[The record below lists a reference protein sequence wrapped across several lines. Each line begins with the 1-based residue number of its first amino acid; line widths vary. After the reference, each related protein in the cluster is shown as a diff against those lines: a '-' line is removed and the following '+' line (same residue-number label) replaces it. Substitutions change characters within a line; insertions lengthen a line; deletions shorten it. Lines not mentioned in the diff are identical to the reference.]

1 MIMIKKFFEFKDL
14 GHTDDELVRMIVSGI
29 SAEESKRILFER
41 YKGSILG
48 FLKKKTH
55 KLSED
60 EFHTIL
66 HDTFVRAFSKIDKYT
81 GPNKFGQWL
90 FSVSYRVFL
99 SYIESKNPPTVEIPE
114 TWDIMD
120 ISSEKSLEQREM
132 SKLID
137 QFSESLTEK
146 EKNWLRLFR
155 IGMTHSQI
163 SKEIGIDVGTSKYYK
178 SNITS
183 LLKEWIQGKI
193 KRRKPKRK
201 IS

>member
-1 MIMIKKFFEFKDL
+1 MIKKFFEFKDS

-29 SAEESKRILFER
+29 SVEESKRILFER
-41 YKGSILG
+41 YKGSILS

-66 HDTFVRAFSKIDKYT
+66 HDTFVRAFSKIEKYS

-90 FSVSYRVFL
+90 SSVSYRVFL

-114 TWDIMD
+114 TWDIRD

-132 SKLID
+132 SNIID

-155 IGMTHSQI
+155 MGMTHSQI
-163 SKEIGIDVGTSKYYK
+163 SKEIGIDEGTSKYYK

-193 KRRKPKRK
+193 KRRTNSKRK